1 VRPEYAATVTGRARN
16 LIAAVLLAA
25 MPLAVCAQEPSPS
38 PSPVPKPSEPGSPLA
53 ITKIASYTEKTTR
66 NGATMS
72 ARNLVCISFENI
84 SDRPLKSVTI
94 QLAHQRRDG
103 SVSELK
109 LLQRDGTFSPGVEIR
124 GYQGEK
130 VGRPDSHALSNCPE
144 FSELIP
150 GLTDAAFTSI
160 RPIAAVYEDGTTWV
174 SARPPLALSTTPPVV
189 AETEAPPPWDAAHHT
204 GYIAVVS
211 GGGTLARGAPQLI
224 SIFAPGRRTASAT
237 LTFPKCCVMAIAFGQ
252 SGDLIVGTTGIH
264 AGLQV
269 YAPGSTEPTRSLP
282 DHDGFSIAHDD
293 AGDLAIGGYNSG
305 PDVAV
310 YPRDGAPYRI
320 TGQPV
325 PGGLAMSP
333 AGELALI
340 EYKSRM
346 VRIYPRG
353 AVTPAREITFDM
365 ASEVHKG
372 VGPVGSVAYDR
383 KGNLA
388 VLDYL
393 GHSVRIF
400 EPGHDQPTVMFRT
413 LGGNAMAFDG
423 SGRLAVIS
431 PQVTTLYGA
440 NGKVV
445 TVVTH
450 GGGAIAAGG
459 AGNAAL
465 SDQYRDEVVALD
477 LDTKRMTI
485 IPIPTRPSSVAI
497 SP

>member
-1 VRPEYAATVTGRARN
+1 MTGRVRN
-16 LIAAVLLAA
+16 LIAAVLLAVV
-25 MPLAVCAQEPSPS
+25 PLTAGAQEPAPS
-38 PSPVPKPSEPGSPLA
+38 PSPVPKPSEPGSPVA
-53 ITKIASYTEKTTR
+53 ITKIASYVERTTQY
-66 NGATMS
+66 GATLS
-72 ARNLVCISFENI
+72 ARNLVCISFENV

-94 QLAHQRRDG
+94 QLAHQRLDG
-103 SVSELK
+103 TVSEMK

-124 GYQGEK
+124 GYQGER

-144 FSELIP
+144 FSALIP
-150 GLTDAAFTSI
+150 GLTDAVSTSI

-174 SARPPLALSTTPPVV
+174 SARAPLAMSTPPPVV
-189 AETEAPPPWDAAHHT
+189 ADAEAPPPWDAGHHA

-237 LTFPKCCVMAIAFGQ
+237 LTFPKCCVMAIAFDGA
-252 SGDLIVGTTGIH
+252 GDLIVGTMGIH
-264 AGLQV
+264 AGMQV
-269 YAPGSTEPTRSLP
+269 YAPGATEPTRSLA

-310 YPRDGAPYRI
+310 YPHDGAPFRI

-325 PGGLAMSP
+325 PEGLAMSP

-353 AVTPAREITFDM
+353 APAPTREIPFDT
-365 ASEVHKG
+365 AAAPKKD

-393 GHSVRIF
+393 GRTIRIF
-400 EPGHDQPTVMFRT
+400 APGQDRPAITIPT
-413 LGGNAMAFDG
+413 LGGDAMAFDG
-423 SGRLAVIS
+423 LGRLAVIS
-431 PQVTTLYGA
+431 PLLTTFYGA
-440 NGKVV
+440 DGKVA
-445 TVVTH
+445 TVVPR
-450 GGGAIAAGG
+450 GGGAIAASGTG
-459 AGNAAL
+459 TAAL
-465 SDQYRDEVVALD
+465 SDQYRNEVVVLGTDAKP
-477 LDTKRMTI
+477 TTI
-485 IPIPTRPSSVAI
+485 IPIPTRPKGVAI

>member
-1 VRPEYAATVTGRARN
+1 MTGRVRN

-38 PSPVPKPSEPGSPLA
+38 PSPVPKPSEPGSPVA
-53 ITKIASYTEKTTR
+53 ITKIATYVEKTER
-66 NGATMS
+66 YGATLS
-72 ARNLVCISFENI
+72 SRNLVCISFENI

-94 QLAHQRRDG
+94 ELAHRRLDG

-109 LLQRDGTFSPGVEIR
+109 LLQRDGTFSPGIEIR

-130 VGRPDSHALSNCPE
+130 ISRPDSHALSNCPE
-144 FSELIP
+144 FSALVP
-150 GLTDAAFTSI
+150 GLTDAASTSI
-160 RPIAAVYEDGTTWV
+160 RPIAAVYEDGTTWAT
-174 SARPPLALSTTPPVV
+174 ARAPLALSTPRPLVV
-189 AETEAPPPWDAAHHT
+189 ESEPPPPWDAAHHT

-211 GGGTLARGAPQLI
+211 GGGMVARGSPQLI

-237 LTFPKCCVMAIAFGQ
+237 LTYPKCCVMAIAFDAA
-252 SGDLIVGTTGIH
+252 GDLLVGTQGIR

-269 YAPGSTEPTRSLP
+269 YAPGSAEPSRSFP

-293 AGDLAIGGYNSG
+293 AGDVAIGGYNSG

-310 YPRDGAPYRI
+310 YPHDGAPYRI

-333 AGELALI
+333 AGELAII

-353 AVTPAREITFDM
+353 AVAPAREITFDM
-365 ASEVHKG
+365 ASEVHKD

-400 EPGHDQPTVMFRT
+400 EPGRDQPTISFSTRA
-413 LGGNAMAFDG
+413 GNAIAFDAA
-423 SGRLAVIS
+423 GRLAVLS
-431 PQVTTLYGA
+431 SLVTTVYGPD
-440 NGKVV
+440 GKIV
-445 TVVTH
+445 TTVSR
-450 GGGAIAAGG
+450 GGGAIAAGA
-459 AGNAAL
+459 AGNAAI
-465 SDQYRDEVVALD
+465 SDQYRDEVVVLD
-477 LDTKRMTI
+477 LDAKRTTI
-485 IPIPTRPSSVAI
+485 IPIPTHPSEVAI